1 MQNNQLEQ
9 NKIVWSIISELF
21 LDNQLRDLDL
31 NHIAKELLKTSFT
44 EKELNEIFYYD
55 VAPICF
61 MNLQN
66 VAGEWEGFD
75 KEWLFSEIQ
84 KNRNKNQII
93 FRLKCKLLRS
103 LYGSLALDQ
112 WAKVLEKLREL
123 RDTG

>member
-9 NKIVWSIISELF
+9 YKIAWSIISELF
-21 LDNQLRDLDL
+21 LDNQLRVLDL
-31 NHIAKELLKTSFT
+31 KHIANELFKTSFT
-44 EKELNEIFYYD
+44 EKELNEMYYYD

-93 FRLKCKLLRS
+93 FRLKCKLMRK
-103 LYGSLALDQ
+103 LYSPLTLEQ

-123 RDTG
+123 RGAG